1 MIITRKSIARRAFL
15 KGIGVALA
23 LPTLDAMTPAL
34 ATPAKAPLRLAFV
47 YLPNGMDMR
56 NWNPDYE
63 GAFGELPS
71 TLKSL
76 EPVKNDF
83 LMLSNLSHATGN
95 AWQDGGG
102 DHGRACGGYLTG
114 VHVRKST
121 TDIHAGVSI
130 DQLVAKKIGAE
141 TRLRSLELGME
152 DARQAGS
159 CDSGYSCVYTNNLA
173 WKNETQTLPPVLEP
187 RAVFERLFGDG
198 ASLTPEA
205 RARENMLRR
214 SILDYVNADLKKLK
228 GSVGPTD
235 KRKLDEYSSAVREI
249 ELQIGRAER
258 DNAEINPGMAKPYGT
273 PANFAEHFKLVSAMV
288 TVAFQ
293 ADITRV
299 VTFLVTREGTPRA
312 YPEIGVP
319 EGHHQVSH
327 HRNETGLMDK
337 VAKIN
342 AYHTEQFAHWITR
355 LKGITEGDSTL
366 LDQSIIL
373 YGAGM
378 ADGNGHVHDDLP
390 TLLAG
395 RGGGAFK
402 PGRRIVF
409 QKETPM
415 TNLFISIL
423 DRLGLPAEQFG
434 DSTGRLDG
442 LDLA

>member
-1 MIITRKSIARRAFL
+1 MIITRKSIARRTFL
-15 KGIGVALA
+15 KGMGVALA

-34 ATPAKAPLRLAFV
+34 AVPAKAPLRLAFV

-56 NWNPDYE
+56 NWNPGYE

-76 EPVKNDF
+76 EPVKDDI

-130 DQLVAKKIGAE
+130 DQLVAKKIGGE
-141 TRLRSLELGME
+141 TRLPSLELGME

-173 WKNETQTLPPVLEP
+173 WKSETQTLPPILEP

-198 ASLTPEA
+198 ATLTPEA

-258 DNAEINPGMAKPYGT
+258 DSAEINPGMAKPYGT
-273 PANFAEHFKLVSAMV
+273 PANFAEHFKLASDMV

-293 ADITRV
+293 ADLTRV

-327 HRNETGLMDK
+327 HRNETPLMDK

-342 AYHTEQFAHWITR
+342 AYHTEQFANWIMH
-355 LKGITEGDSTL
+355 LKRIKDGESTL
-366 LDQSIIL
+366 LDNSIIL

-395 RGGGAFK
+395 RGGGSFK

-415 TNLFISIL
+415 TNLFLTIL
-423 DRLGLPAEQFG
+423 DRMGLPAEQFG
-434 DSTGRLDG
+434 DSTGPLGG
-442 LDLA
+442 LDLE